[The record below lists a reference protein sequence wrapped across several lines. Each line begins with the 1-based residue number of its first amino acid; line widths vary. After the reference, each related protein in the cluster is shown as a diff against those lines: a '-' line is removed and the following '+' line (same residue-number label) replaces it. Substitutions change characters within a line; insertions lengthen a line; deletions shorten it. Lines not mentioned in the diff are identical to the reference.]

1 VGSQSILL
9 VVLGMLAVLLFWIAS
24 SVSRLDRLD
33 DRVLAARA
41 ALDAQLVR
49 RAAVA
54 QAIADEHAE
63 VFGHHSHEL
72 RRAAHDALNAGE
84 ATREAVENTLGRQL
98 RTVGPE
104 LGALPE
110 TLLLDLTSTTERVV
124 LARRFYN
131 DAVRDNHQLR
141 GQGLP
146 RLFRLAARRPLPAYF
161 DIDDRPSKLADTPP
175 VH

>member
-1 VGSQSILL
+1 MSSQAILL
-9 VVLGMLAVLLFWIAS
+9 IVLGLLAVLLFWIAS
-24 SVSRLDRLD
+24 TVSRLDRLD
-33 DRVLAARA
+33 DRVLAARS

-63 VFGHHSHEL
+63 VFGQHAHEL
-72 RRAAHDALNAGE
+72 RRAAHDALNADD

-98 RTVGPE
+98 RAVGPE

-110 TLLLDLTSTTERVV
+110 ALVLDLRSTTERVV

-141 GQGLP
+141 GQGLS
-146 RLFRLAARRPLPAYF
+146 RLFRLAARRSLPAYF
-161 DIDDRPSKLADTPP
+161 DIDDRPSKLADAPR
-175 VH
+175 VR